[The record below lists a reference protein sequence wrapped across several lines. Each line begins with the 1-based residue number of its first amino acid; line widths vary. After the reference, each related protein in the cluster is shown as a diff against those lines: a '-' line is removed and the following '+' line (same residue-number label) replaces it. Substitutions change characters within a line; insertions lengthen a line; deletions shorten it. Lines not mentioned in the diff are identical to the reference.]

1 MTPRVVNDR
10 RIRKRAGDAGSD
22 EYDSLS
28 LNRGSYKTKEPP
40 FRVLRLLSAISTF
53 QLGPFLGFR

>member
-40 FRVLRLLSAISTF
+40 FRVL
-53 QLGPFLGFR
+53 